1 MLKMN
6 GLICIGEKFS
16 RKKSKGPPFGLKIPG
31 NDLKTPSEAD
41 NKTNTFFIARNKC
54 LILFMIFK

>member
-16 RKKSKGPPFGLKIPG
+16 RKKSKGPPFDLKIPG
-31 NDLKTPSEAD
+31 NDLKRP
-41 NKTNTFFIARNKC
+41 NIRK
-54 LILFMIFK
+54 LF

>member
-6 GLICIGEKFS
+6 SFIYIGEKFS

-31 NDLKTPSEAD
+31 NDLKRPDIRNYSTTSLLL
-41 NKTNTFFIARNKC
+41 NKKFF
-54 LILFMIFK
+54 